1 MKRKKLR
8 QKGRGKKKQ
17 RIGSSYGWT
26 DKPRKCK
33 LWHRRRI
40 RNTEIRKEKT
50 TEQIPNQM
58 EYKHY
63 KENTK
68 VRLERI

>member
-1 MKRKKLR
+1 MKRKKLS

-33 LWHRRRI
+33 QWHRRRI

-58 EYKHY
+58 
-63 KENTK
+63 
-68 VRLERI
+68 